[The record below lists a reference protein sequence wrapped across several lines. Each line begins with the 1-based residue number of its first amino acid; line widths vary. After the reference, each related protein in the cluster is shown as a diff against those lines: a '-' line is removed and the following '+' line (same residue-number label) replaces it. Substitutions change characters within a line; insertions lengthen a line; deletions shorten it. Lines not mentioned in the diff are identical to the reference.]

1 MKDVKTQS
9 LFVEKNRP
17 VINVSKEIQY
27 LTKYANEEKIPILYH
42 EDFAKL
48 TNEIGVDKFRK
59 DLSQYIYEVRPP
71 YPTQDIT
78 MEDVVKTFFS
88 LKDAYTYQYTKPQED
103 IIKNV
108 NEKHDDYKYP
118 YKTHG
123 LGVIDTSG
131 THNAVSNYYHQL
143 LRLNC
148 PSARGKAVA
157 NTWSEG
163 TANDIWRCLKACW
176 GGINNMK
183 EVEINGVKQRM
194 GGALTKDAYRS
205 TFRLG
210 SFIAT
215 QFKPLVAK
223 TIYTMTKAEKVLDTS
238 CGWGDRLAGFYTSNA
253 KEYIGSDPNPFTF
266 LKYIQQTKDYEKFLG
281 NNNPDLHIE
290 ENFFHCNGVK
300 KVTIYRSGAENLPW
314 QDIKNIDCSF
324 TSPPYFSTEKYNE
337 GGDKE
342 EDQSWKKFV
351 TFDDWLYKFFMPVS
365 INCFN
370 SLSDKGHLLINII
383 DPTIKSKRYRC
394 CDVIVDEL
402 LDSYKGIVGMTMA
415 QRPLKRTAIQR
426 KNNEKGLNEN
436 LALMDDDNKLLA
448 HYIENIWCFGKNNI
462 DYFEDYKTER
472 DRQGSLF

>member
-78 MEDVVKTFFS
+78 MEDVAKTFFS
-88 LKDAYTYQYTKPQED
+88 LKDTYTYQYTKPQED

-123 LGVIDTSG
+123 LGIIDTSG